1 MEDSEPNMARA
12 TQTRHP
18 GKHFRRSLECPPN
31 SAQSQ
36 RGIHPSSCP
45 SIAHLH
51 KPAWGHIYFLPAQGP
66 WPSSLGNACRR
77 PHRQAPSGTTA
88 PRCRAQKTEAGI
100 SVSLYLGP
108 VSAMAGLSWLCIY
121 RVKAGHGAR
130 YLAQRHRLLWTC
142 LWLIYIYRPLHPRSL
157 VLFRLT
163 GSHRY
168 QYSGRC

>member
-18 GKHFRRSLECPPN
+18 GKHFRRSPECQPN
-31 SAQSQ
+31 FAHNQ
-36 RGIHPSSCP
+36 RKTHPSSCP
-45 SIAHLH
+45 ATVHLR
-51 KPAWGHIYFLPAQGP
+51 KPAWGHVDFVPVLAHWPFLQ
-66 WPSSLGNACRR
+66 GNACRR
-77 PHRQAPSGTTA
+77 PHWQAPSGTTA

-100 SVSLYLGP
+100 SASLYLGP

-142 LWLIYIYRPLHPRSL
+142 LWLIYIYTALCIP
-157 VLFRLT
+157 VV
-163 GSHRY
+163 
-168 QYSGRC
+168 